1 MDINSIK
8 TKIKQHK
15 HITLKQKDNTSPI
28 ELYLCGNDGKV
39 MSSLSGQATV
49 TLLDTVD
56 KVVRATINANVT
68 GGNISFVVTQH
79 LKANPHNLEI
89 TIGGRKFPSDG
100 EFTIQVASTHDMA
113 ELNIIQQGTKEQV
126 ISQITSDVKS
136 YVTPIITNYMT
147 TNSTLFK
154 GEKGDAFKYSDF
166 TYAQLQALKGEKGD
180 TGAPGAKGEPFKY
193 SDFTVEQLNALKVK
207 GDTGATGLSA
217 YELWVSQPSNAGK
230 TLNDYFASLKGEKGD
245 GLQIDGIATSADQ
258 LPTGT
263 TKSTYLVG
271 TTLYFRQSGSSTWA
285 KGPDIKG
292 VDGKAGSVVTIG
304 SDGYWYIDGVKST
317 TKADLSTDVVRITQL
332 YNLLGNIGSFSK
344 DTDGNGV
351 ADGWTKNG
359 TGAGSGYSWSNGK
372 QSNNTTYNI
381 DANYLSHSE
390 LTLKSNSY
398 YIVLVD
404 YPTSPYNSDIR
415 SSEYFQVR
423 TGTPITYTSNYL
435 EYKNDVKVGFK
446 AFATSTN
453 DIAGKFVL
461 YKTYVGTVEY
471 DNVRIYEISKAE
483 YDAIATMT
491 PAQIVQKYPYTE
503 PLSINQLVD
512 VDTKFSSYALAGHNH
527 DLTYI
532 KKTDGQIYKT
542 FLDSGEALV
551 LNTVDFNAPE
561 TTLTNSGFYFC
572 SASTNQPSGA
582 NTLGFVNYY
591 KRNTQAFIE
600 YKPYLTNDL
609 YIKSKVNGTW
619 GAWTK
624 IATDD
629 SLFIKKVDGQN
640 YKLYAD
646 DGTVPIT
653 STVDLNNIDAK
664 ITKSGTY
671 YITTATNVPS
681 GAPTL
686 ALWLKYDVRQ
696 DKTYRKMTIMSYST
710 NEAWTRTMNNNVW
723 TAWTKVAMD
732 ESKFALSSHTH
743 AITDV
748 TGLQSA
754 LDGKL
759 TKATADT
766 LYAPIGSTGG
776 TGGTTVVDDK
786 NKVNVNTKFGFVGDG
801 VTDNYQAFKDMIAFN
816 KLNPEVKLEFDGQY
830 NGQRAKYRVDRYV
843 TIANIEGSYAS
854 GSPTHMVWEGR
865 MVHLITNGALFI
877 NMPMNGFTKTKA
889 FTSGGWHYA
898 KEEPITLFNFEKVQS
913 VIGDNLHI
921 DGENQKL
928 KFQSGF
934 TSKEGEN
941 AKWSA
946 DNLPL
951 AEGRGHGIILS
962 GSTNIAFKNIS
973 SINQVVDGIAM
984 GFYADYTK
992 MEVTQSSN
1000 VSITNVTTN
1009 GNGRLGISGLGACN
1023 GHITNFISEYN
1034 GMNKNADGMYISSSP
1049 AAGFDFEPHHSPIS
1063 TDNTTPPSY
1072 KVEDWNGNFV
1082 IENAR
1087 IRYNSGTQIACT
1099 STLLT
1104 RNVIIQ
1110 RATVRP
1116 PKGRTGDH
1124 LLIQASLQ
1132 NCKFIDCD
1140 IDGKLADGKLSRV
1153 VFYGAGYASESTGVI
1168 TGQPANVW
1176 SEVVGG
1182 RWANVE
1188 PWVNT
1193 DGNTTYNEI
1202 PTGQYGLHNIS
1213 FTGLVMDN
1221 VLFTLRTIRR
1231 FNFLNVVM
1239 NYPSDSIVNKLIIWN
1254 SNMKDVVMINRKS
1267 SNITLDLGS
1276 GDTQSNFENL
1286 RLTSN
1291 KFDFASGTKKYK
1303 TAVISNEAMDVYDYT
1318 RAMEYMLGNGTTPT
1332 PPADTTTPNPPTVN
1346 TVYTDSTT
1354 ITGTAE
1360 ANSTITVLFNGGN
1373 ATTTTTNGSGNWTV
1387 TKPGA
1392 VTLTAGMSINVT
1404 AKDAANNTSN
1414 ATTVTVQQA
1423 SSTQTATPTINTY
1436 KVGDTY
1442 LVGNAEANA
1451 TITATFNGGNT
1462 QTTTALSSGYWQINV
1477 TSLALTSGT
1486 TISVTAKVS
1495 TKTISSAAI
1504 STVQPGTQ
1512 TQTGNLWPTTT
1523 FDYTGKTIPQVGGSG
1538 SKLVVNPV
1546 FTVSNNE
1553 AQALDMSGS
1562 GDTITFTSKAGTSKY
1577 GFFTLQPN
1585 TQYTIRVKGSD
1596 TIANASDLVTMIST
1610 TDANYIWPNPRVVDI
1625 TFTTGSDGK
1634 FGYDFNG
1641 VTYGGATS
1649 SFVFHRA
1656 NGGKNSTT
1664 SYKIWL
1670 NPGATST
1677 ATWSS

>member
-8 TKIKQHK
+8 TKVKQHK

-217 YELWVSQPSNAGK
+217 YELWVSQPGNAGK
-230 TLNDYFASLKGEKGD
+230 TLNDYFISLKGEKGD

-271 TTLYFRQSGSSTWA
+271 TVLYFRDTTGKWTA
-285 KGPDIKG
+285 GPNIKG
-292 VDGKAGSVVTIG
+292 LDGSKVTIG
-304 SDGYWYIDGVKST
+304 SDGYWYIDGVKQATMAKPSQAELDNL
-317 TKADLSTDVVRITQL
+317 KL
-332 YNLLGNIGSFSK
+332 YIQSRGENLVTNGTGLLGDNTNFNAFTFKGDEVKVGGGSFYSNIKNSVYSDEFIPVDSSK
-344 DTDGNGV
+344 KYLYSVWGKSKNNASTHYVGTAYYDIDKNLIEPQQIFHDDKPVVTLTQPLKKGDTKVYVSDVSQWAETTGVWNQIGKTAQGV
-351 ADGWTKNG
+351 ALWGYKNNKGYLYPEKTYTRYSQINISSVDATNNVITLAIPWAIDYKETTDKIFPIGHPVTRARGGAFFNYTLINNQKLPTGWTKYSSVIGGGISITDNTMFRPG
-359 TGAGSGYSWSNGK
+359 TAFLKLVFLNNN
-372 QSNNTTYNI
+372 QSNDEVWYSGI
-381 DANYLSHSE
+381 DFREDVFDGQSFALS
-390 LTLKSNSY
+390 
-398 YIVLVD
+398 
-404 YPTSPYNSDIR
+404 
-415 SSEYFQVR
+415 
-423 TGTPITYTSNYL
+423 
-435 EYKNDVKVGFK
+435 
-446 AFATSTN
+446 
-453 DIAGKFVL
+453 
-461 YKTYVGTVEY
+461 
-471 DNVRIYEISKAE
+471 
-483 YDAIATMT
+483 
-491 PAQIVQKYPYTE
+491 
-503 PLSINQLVD
+503 
-512 VDTKFSSYALAGHNH
+512 GHNH
-527 DLTYI
+527 DLTYA
-532 KKTDGQIYKT
+532 K
-542 FLDSGEALV
+542 LS
-551 LNTVDFNAPE
+551 DFNTHTADNVKHITAAE
-561 TTLTNSGFYFC
+561 RATWNSK
-572 SASTNQPSGA
+572 A
-582 NTLGFVNYY
+582 N
-591 KRNTQAFIE
+591 
-600 YKPYLTNDL
+600 
-609 YIKSKVNGTW
+609 
-619 GAWTK
+619 
-624 IATDD
+624 AT
-629 SLFIKKVDGQN
+629 
-640 YKLYAD
+640 
-646 DGTVPIT
+646 
-653 STVDLNNIDAK
+653 
-664 ITKSGTY
+664 
-671 YITTATNVPS
+671 
-681 GAPTL
+681 
-686 ALWLKYDVRQ
+686 
-696 DKTYRKMTIMSYST
+696 
-710 NEAWTRTMNNNVW
+710 
-723 TAWTKVAMD
+723 
-732 ESKFALSSHTH
+732 HTH
-743 AITDV
+743 AINDV

-776 TGGTTVVDDK
+776 SGGTTVVDDK

-816 KLNPEVKLEFDGQY
+816 KTHPEVKLEFDGQY

-843 TIANIEGSYAS
+843 TIANIEGSYES

-921 DGENQKL
+921 DGENHKL

-973 SINQVVDGIAM
+973 AINQVVDGIAM

-992 MEVTQSSN
+992 MEVKQSSN
-1000 VSITNVTTN
+1000 ISITNVTTN

-1049 AAGFDFEPHHSPIS
+1049 AGGFDFEPHHSPIS
-1063 TDNTTPPSY
+1063 TDNNTPPSY
-1072 KVEDWNGNFV
+1072 TVEDWNGNFV

-1104 RNVIIQ
+1104 RTVVLQ

-1153 VFYGAGYASESTGVI
+1153 VFYGAGYVSESTGVI

-1239 NYPSDSIVNKLIIWN
+1239 NYPSDSVVNKLIIWN

-1291 KFDFASGTKKYK
+1291 KFDFATGTKKYK

-1332 PPADTTTPNPPTVN
+1332 PPADTTPPNAPTVN
-1346 TVYTDSTT
+1346 TVYTDATT

-1373 ATTTTTNGSGNWTV
+1373 ATTAITNGSGNWTI

-1414 ATTVTVQQA
+1414 ATTVTVQA
-1423 SSTQTATPTINTY
+1423 VQT
-1436 KVGDTY
+1436 
-1442 LVGNAEANA
+1442 
-1451 TITATFNGGNT
+1451 
-1462 QTTTALSSGYWQINV
+1462 
-1477 TSLALTSGT
+1477 GT
-1486 TISVTAKVS
+1486 
-1495 TKTISSAAI
+1495 
-1504 STVQPGTQ
+1504 G
-1512 TQTGNLWPTTT
+1512 GNLWPTTS
-1523 FDYTGKTIPQVGGSG
+1523 FDFTGKTIPQAGGSG
-1538 SKLVVNPV
+1538 SKLVVNSV

-1553 AQALDMSGS
+1553 AQALEMSGS
-1562 GDTITFTSKAGTSKY
+1562 GDTITFAAKAGTSKY
-1577 GFFTLQPN
+1577 GMFTLEPN

-1610 TDANYIWPNPRVVDI
+1610 TDANYIWPNPKVVDI

-1664 SYKIWL
+1664 TYKIWL

>member
-28 ELYLCGNDGKV
+28 ELFLCGNDGKV
-39 MSSLSGQATV
+39 MSTLSGQATV

-56 KVVRATINANVT
+56 KVVRATINANVS
-68 GGNISFVVTQH
+68 GGSISFVVTQH

-136 YVTPIITNYMT
+136 YVTPIITNYMS

-217 YELWVSQPSNAGK
+217 YEVWLQQSGNAGK

-245 GLQIDGIATSADQ
+245 GLQIDGVVATVGE

-263 TKSTYLVG
+263 TKATYLVG
-271 TTLYFRQSGSSTWA
+271 TTLYFRQAGNTSWIKGS
-285 KGPDIKG
+285 DIKG
-292 VDGKAGSVVTIG
+292 VDGKAGSVVTIT
-304 SDGYWYIDGVKST
+304 SDGYWAIDGVKT
-317 TKADLSTDVVRITQL
+317 GTMAKPLLDNILLGGR
-332 YNLLGNIGSFSK
+332 NLLLNSNFWTHSGLVDDRKVVENIPFRK
-344 DTDGNGV
+344 MD
-351 ADGWTKNG
+351 
-359 TGAGSGYSWSNGK
+359 YSWSFNFTNLNLIKGE
-372 QSNNTTYNI
+372 TYTVSVYVYNDLDI
-381 DANYLSHSE
+381 PQTSR
-390 LTLKSNSY
+390 
-398 YIVLVD
+398 IVLDKRETGKSPEQKNNFRDIQPKTIYKHSFTFVND
-404 YPTSPYNSDIR
+404 FTNTGQLILYFLSNTSGQTIWFSYPK
-415 SSEYFQVR
+415 
-423 TGTPITYTSNYL
+423 L
-435 EYKNDVKVGFK
+435 ERGN
-446 AFATSTN
+446 
-453 DIAGKFVL
+453 
-461 YKTYVGTVEY
+461 
-471 DNVRIYEISKAE
+471 
-483 YDAIATMT
+483 IATDWT
-491 PAQIVQKYPYTE
+491 PALEDI
-503 PLSINQLVD
+503 
-512 VDTKFSSYALAGHNH
+512 DTKYALTGHNH

-532 KKTDGQIYKT
+532 KKTDGQTYKL
-542 FLDSGEALV
+542 FEENGNAIPISS
-551 LNTVDFNAPE
+551 VDFNNPHL
-561 TTLTNSGFYFC
+561 TLNKSGNYYINS
-572 SASTNQPSGA
+572 STNFPTGTNQYGFADYIS
-582 NTLGFVNYY
+582 LGSTHSKLYY
-591 KRNTQAFIE
+591 S
-600 YKPYLTNDL
+600 PYNSDGVYLKTRT
-609 YIKSKVNGTW
+609 SGTW
-619 GAWTK
+619 GTWQKLNVDAYTK
-624 IATDD
+624 TESDGKY
-629 SLFIKKVDGQN
+629 SLTN
-640 YKLYAD
+640 HTHTEYA
-646 DGTVPIT
+646 P
-653 STVDLNNIDAK
+653 
-664 ITKSGTY
+664 
-671 YITTATNVPS
+671 
-681 GAPTL
+681 
-686 ALWLKYDVRQ
+686 
-696 DKTYRKMTIMSYST
+696 KT
-710 NEAWTRTMNNNVW
+710 
-723 TAWTKVAMD
+723 
-732 ESKFALSSHTH
+732 HTH

-748 TGLQSA
+748 TDLKST

-759 TKATADT
+759 TKAQADT
-766 LYAPIGSTGG
+766 YYAPIGSAGS
-776 TGGTTVVDDK
+776 GGTTVVDDK

-843 TIANIEGSYAS
+843 TIANIDGTYAS

-913 VIGDNLHI
+913 VLGDNLYI
-921 DGENQKL
+921 DGENYKL
-928 KFQSGF
+928 KFQTGF

-951 AEGRGHGIILS
+951 AEGRGHGIVL
-962 GSTNIAFKNIS
+962 GGATNIAFRNVS
-973 SINQVVDGIAM
+973 SINQVVDGIAVA
-984 GFYADYTK
+984 FYADYAK
-992 MEVTQSSN
+992 MEATQSSN

-1063 TDNTTPPSY
+1063 TDNNTPPTY

-1153 VFYGAGYASESTGVI
+1153 VFYGAGYVSESTGVI

-1239 NYPSDSIVNKLIIWN
+1239 NYPSDSIINKLIIWN
-1254 SNMKDVVMINRKS
+1254 ANMKDVVMINRKS

-1291 KFDFASGTKKYK
+1291 KFDFVSGTKKYK

-1318 RAMEYMLGNGTTPT
+1318 RAMEYMLGSGTTPT
-1332 PPADTTTPNPPTVN
+1332 PPADTTAPNPPTVN
-1346 TVYTDSTT
+1346 TVYTNSTT

-1360 ANSTITVLFNGGN
+1360 ANSTVTVLFNGGN
-1373 ATTTTTNGSGNWTV
+1373 AITVMTNSSGSWTI
-1387 TKPGA
+1387 TKPSA

-1404 AKDAANNTSN
+1404 AKDASNNTSN
-1414 ATTVTVQQA
+1414 ATTVTVQA
-1423 SSTQTATPTINTY
+1423 VQT
-1436 KVGDTY
+1436 
-1442 LVGNAEANA
+1442 
-1451 TITATFNGGNT
+1451 
-1462 QTTTALSSGYWQINV
+1462 
-1477 TSLALTSGT
+1477 GT
-1486 TISVTAKVS
+1486 
-1495 TKTISSAAI
+1495 
-1504 STVQPGTQ
+1504 G
-1512 TQTGNLWPTTT
+1512 GNLWPTTS
-1523 FDYTGKTIPQVGGSG
+1523 FDFTGKTIPQAGGSG
-1538 SKLVVNPV
+1538 SKLVVNSV

-1562 GDTITFTSKAGTSKY
+1562 GDMITFASKAGTSKY

-1664 SYKIWL
+1664 TYKVWL

>member
-39 MSSLSGQATV
+39 MSSLTGQATV

-56 KVVRATINANVT
+56 KVVRATINANVS
-68 GGNISFVVTQH
+68 GGSISFVVTQH

-113 ELNIIQQGTKEQV
+113 ELNIISGITKEQ
-126 ISQITSDVKS
+126 IINNLTSDVKVYLSPIVTS
-136 YVTPIITNYMT
+136 YMSENA
-147 TNSTLFK
+147 SLFK
-154 GEKGDAFKYSDF
+154 GEPFRYSDF
-166 TYAQLQALKGEKGD
+166 TSTQLAALKGPKGD
-180 TGAPGAKGEPFKY
+180 PGVQGAPGKAFTY
-193 SDFTVEQLNALKVK
+193 QDFTVEQLNNLKGDK
-207 GDTGATGLSA
+207 GDTGIQG
-217 YELWVSQPSNAGK
+217 PP
-230 TLNDYFASLKGEKGD
+230 GEKGD
-245 GLQIDGIATSADQ
+245 GLQIDGVVATVGE

-271 TTLYFRQSGSSTWA
+271 TTLYFRNSGSSTWV

-292 VDGKAGSVVTIG
+292 VDGKAGTVVTVAN
-304 SDGYWYIDGVKST
+304 GYLVLDGVQTNTKLDYNPDFT
-317 TKADLSTDVVRITQL
+317 T
-332 YNLLGNIGSFSK
+332 F
-344 DTDGNGV
+344 
-351 ADGWTKNG
+351 
-359 TGAGSGYSWSNGK
+359 
-372 QSNNTTYNI
+372 NNHIN
-381 DANYLSHSE
+381 
-390 LTLKSNSY
+390 
-398 YIVLVD
+398 
-404 YPTSPYNSDIR
+404 
-415 SSEYFQVR
+415 
-423 TGTPITYTSNYL
+423 
-435 EYKNDVKVGFK
+435 
-446 AFATSTN
+446 
-453 DIAGKFVL
+453 
-461 YKTYVGTVEY
+461 
-471 DNVRIYEISKAE
+471 DNVKHITAAERAAWNSKA
-483 YDAIATMT
+483 
-491 PAQIVQKYPYTE
+491 
-503 PLSINQLVD
+503 
-512 VDTKFSSYALAGHNH
+512 
-527 DLTYI
+527 
-532 KKTDGQIYKT
+532 
-542 FLDSGEALV
+542 
-551 LNTVDFNAPE
+551 NA
-561 TTLTNSGFYFC
+561 
-572 SASTNQPSGA
+572 
-582 NTLGFVNYY
+582 
-591 KRNTQAFIE
+591 
-600 YKPYLTNDL
+600 
-609 YIKSKVNGTW
+609 
-619 GAWTK
+619 
-624 IATDD
+624 
-629 SLFIKKVDGQN
+629 
-640 YKLYAD
+640 
-646 DGTVPIT
+646 
-653 STVDLNNIDAK
+653 
-664 ITKSGTY
+664 
-671 YITTATNVPS
+671 
-681 GAPTL
+681 
-686 ALWLKYDVRQ
+686 
-696 DKTYRKMTIMSYST
+696 
-710 NEAWTRTMNNNVW
+710 
-723 TAWTKVAMD
+723 
-732 ESKFALSSHTH
+732 SHTH
-743 AITDV
+743 AISDV
-748 TGLQSA
+748 TNLQSALDSKASDGHSHDKTYSKLGHTHTINDVTDLQSA

-759 TKATADT
+759 TKSTADS

-816 KLNPEVKLEFDGQY
+816 KTNPEVKLEFDGQY

-921 DGENQKL
+921 DGENHKL

-973 SINQVVDGIAM
+973 AINQVVDGIAM

-1049 AAGFDFEPHHSPIS
+1049 AGGFDFEPHHSPIS
-1063 TDNTTPPSY
+1063 TDNNTPPSY
-1072 KVEDWNGNFV
+1072 TVEDWNGNFV

-1104 RNVIIQ
+1104 RTVVLQ
-1110 RATVRP
+1110 RVTVRP

-1153 VFYGAGYASESTGVI
+1153 VFYGAGYVSESTGVI

-1182 RWANVE
+1182 RWANIE

-1239 NYPSDSIVNKLIIWN
+1239 NYPSDSVVNKLIIWN

-1318 RAMEYMLGNGTTPT
+1318 RAMEYILGNGTTPT
-1332 PPADTTTPNPPTVN
+1332 PPADTTAPNPPTVN
-1346 TVYTDSTT
+1346 TVYTNSTT

-1373 ATTTTTNGSGNWTV
+1373 ATTATTNSSGSWTI
-1387 TKPGA
+1387 TKPSA
-1392 VTLTAGMSINVT
+1392 LTLTAGMSINVT
-1404 AKDAANNTSN
+1404 AKDASNNTSN
-1414 ATTVTVQQA
+1414 ATTVTVQA
-1423 SSTQTATPTINTY
+1423 APSSDTTPTNIINIGYGATGTVVVTANDKGTLIATLPNGTTMTNELISDNIGYIVLPKTSTKGTY
-1436 KVGDTY
+1436 KFQIRDDA
-1442 LVGNAEANA
+1442 GNLGNIVTFTNFAPGTSTTKVNE
-1451 TITATFNGGNT
+1451 TIYVSGN
-1462 QTTTALSSGYWQINV
+1462 QTIDLDSG
-1477 TSLALTSGT
+1477 GT
-1486 TISVTAKVS
+1486 TPTP
-1495 TKTISSAAI
+1495 T
-1504 STVQPGTQ
+1504 
-1512 TQTGNLWPTTT
+1512 TGNLWPTTS
-1523 FDYTGKTIPQVGGSG
+1523 FNFTGKTIPQAGGSA
-1538 SKLVVNPV
+1538 SKLAVNSA

-1553 AQALDMSGS
+1553 AHTLDMTGS
-1562 GDTITFTSKAGTSKY
+1562 GDTITFNTVADRTKW
-1577 GFFTLQPN
+1577 GFFTLEPN
-1585 TQYTIRVKGSD
+1585 TQYTIRVKASD
-1596 TIANASDLVTMIST
+1596 TIANASDLVTMIGVG
-1610 TDANYIWPNPRVVDI
+1610 NYIWPNPRVLDI
-1625 TFTTGSDGK
+1625 TFTTDSAGK
-1634 FGYDFNG
+1634 WGYDFNG
-1641 VTYGGATS
+1641 AIYGNATS
-1649 SFVFHRA
+1649 SFVFHRS
-1656 NGGKNSTT
+1656 NGGKASVTT
-1664 SYKIWL
+1664 YKLWL
-1670 NPGATST
+1670 NKGATST

>member
-56 KVVRATINANVT
+56 KVVRATINANVS
-68 GGNISFVVTQH
+68 GGSISFVVTQH

-100 EFTIQVASTHDMA
+100 EFTIQVTSTHDMA
-113 ELNIIQQGTKEQV
+113 ELNIINSVSKEQI
-126 ISQITSDVKS
+126 ISNITSDVKS
-136 YVTPIITNYMT
+136 YVSPIITNYMS
-147 TNSTLFK
+147 TNASLFK
-154 GEKGDAFKYSDF
+154 GEPFRYSDF
-166 TYAQLQALKGEKGD
+166 TSTQLAALKGPKGDTGATGAQGPIGATGLQGPQGLKGDKGDKGDTGAQGPIGLTGATGAKGDTGPQGPQGIKGDTGTGLKIIDTFTQASQLPSTGTSGDAYFVGTDLYVWSPSTNQFVNKGAMKGAQGEQGIQGPIGPQGPKGDTGETGPQGLQGIQGVAGPKGDTGATGQTGAKGDSVVAFQYTGAVTLTTSNLATYATGASSWAPGTIAINTASTGVAANLGSVWLKNTDGTYSSVGNIRGPQGSQGTQGSQGWSIYTTTVTTALTDTNGGSASYRVNDLVINGNGDLYKKTATNTYVKQFSIKGAKGD
-180 TGAPGAKGEPFKY
+180 TGAPGA
-193 SDFTVEQLNALKVK
+193 N
-207 GDTGATGLSA
+207 GADGKSA
-217 YELWVSQPSNAGK
+217 YQIWLDNGNSGSEQDFLNS
-230 TLNDYFASLKGEKGD
+230 LND
-245 GLQIDGIATSADQ
+245 
-258 LPTGT
+258 TGT
-263 TKSTYLVG
+263 TT
-271 TTLYFRQSGSSTWA
+271 
-285 KGPDIKG
+285 
-292 VDGKAGSVVTIG
+292 
-304 SDGYWYIDGVKST
+304 
-317 TKADLSTDVVRITQL
+317 
-332 YNLLGNIGSFSK
+332 
-344 DTDGNGV
+344 
-351 ADGWTKNG
+351 
-359 TGAGSGYSWSNGK
+359 
-372 QSNNTTYNI
+372 
-381 DANYLSHSE
+381 
-390 LTLKSNSY
+390 
-398 YIVLVD
+398 
-404 YPTSPYNSDIR
+404 
-415 SSEYFQVR
+415 
-423 TGTPITYTSNYL
+423 
-435 EYKNDVKVGFK
+435 
-446 AFATSTN
+446 
-453 DIAGKFVL
+453 
-461 YKTYVGTVEY
+461 
-471 DNVRIYEISKAE
+471 
-483 YDAIATMT
+483 
-491 PAQIVQKYPYTE
+491 
-503 PLSINQLVD
+503 
-512 VDTKFSSYALAGHNH
+512 
-527 DLTYI
+527 
-532 KKTDGQIYKT
+532 
-542 FLDSGEALV
+542 
-551 LNTVDFNAPE
+551 
-561 TTLTNSGFYFC
+561 
-572 SASTNQPSGA
+572 
-582 NTLGFVNYY
+582 
-591 KRNTQAFIE
+591 
-600 YKPYLTNDL
+600 
-609 YIKSKVNGTW
+609 
-619 GAWTK
+619 
-624 IATDD
+624 
-629 SLFIKKVDGQN
+629 
-640 YKLYAD
+640 
-646 DGTVPIT
+646 
-653 STVDLNNIDAK
+653 
-664 ITKSGTY
+664 
-671 YITTATNVPS
+671 
-681 GAPTL
+681 
-686 ALWLKYDVRQ
+686 
-696 DKTYRKMTIMSYST
+696 
-710 NEAWTRTMNNNVW
+710 
-723 TAWTKVAMD
+723 
-732 ESKFALSSHTH
+732 
-743 AITDV
+743 
-748 TGLQSA
+748 
-754 LDGKL
+754 
-759 TKATADT
+759 
-766 LYAPIGSTGG
+766 
-776 TGGTTVVDDK
+776 VDDK
-786 NKVNVNTKFGFVGDG
+786 NKVNANTKFGFVGDG
-801 VTDNYQAFKDMIAFN
+801 ITDNYQAFKDMIAFN
-816 KLNPEVKLEFDGQY
+816 KLNPEVKLEFDGQF

-913 VIGDNLHI
+913 VLGDNLYI
-921 DGENQKL
+921 DGENHKL

-973 SINQVVDGIAM
+973 SINQVVDGIAL
-984 GFYADYTK
+984 GFYPDYTK

-1063 TDNTTPPSY
+1063 TDNNTPPSY

-1104 RNVIIQ
+1104 RTVVLQ
-1110 RATVRP
+1110 RVTVRP

-1153 VFYGAGYASESTGVI
+1153 VFYGAGYVSESTGVI

-1239 NYPSDSIVNKLIIWN
+1239 NYPSDSVVNKLIIWN
-1254 SNMKDVVMINRKS
+1254 ANMKDVVMINRKT

-1291 KFDFASGTKKYK
+1291 KFDFATGTKKYK

-1318 RAMEYMLGNGTTPT
+1318 RAMEYMLGSGTTPT
-1332 PPADTTTPNPPTVN
+1332 PPADTTAPNPPTVN
-1346 TVYTDSTT
+1346 TVYTNSTT

-1360 ANSTITVLFNGGN
+1360 ANSTVTVLFNGGN
-1373 ATTTTTNGSGNWTV
+1373 ATTATTNGSGSWTI
-1387 TKPGA
+1387 TKPSA

-1414 ATTVTVQQA
+1414 ATTVTVQTAPSSDTVAPKITAAAPQGTYMYVWADEAGSVIMTYPDSTKTQVATTYNGTDHVA
-1423 SSTQTATPTINTY
+1423 SITYKSGATSGTY
-1436 KVGDTY
+1436 KVQVRDAT
-1442 LVGNAEANA
+1442 GNLSN
-1451 TITATFNGGNT
+1451 IVTFT
-1462 QTTTALSSGYWQINV
+1462 NV
-1477 TSLALTSGT
+1477 VPN
-1486 TISVTAKVS
+1486 VTAKNGYTITGNMTIDVS
-1495 TKTISSAAI
+1495 DG
-1504 STVQPGTQ
+1504 GT
-1512 TQTGNLWPTTT
+1512 TAPTSGNLWPTTS
-1523 FDYTGKTIPQVGGSG
+1523 FNFTGKTIPQAGGSA
-1538 SKLVVNPV
+1538 SKLAINSA

-1553 AQALDMSGS
+1553 AHTLDMTGS
-1562 GDTITFTSKAGTSKY
+1562 GDTITFNTVADRTKW
-1577 GFFTLQPN
+1577 GFFTLEPN
-1585 TQYTIRVKGSD
+1585 TQYTIRVKASD
-1596 TIANASDLVTMIST
+1596 TIANASDLVTMIGVN
-1610 TDANYIWPNPRVVDI
+1610 NYIWPNPRVVDI
-1625 TFTTGSDGK
+1625 TFTTDSTGK
-1634 FGYDFNG
+1634 WGYDFNG
-1641 VTYGGATS
+1641 VTYGNATS
-1649 SFVFHRA
+1649 SFVFHRS
-1656 NGGKNSTT
+1656 NGGKSSVTT
-1664 SYKIWL
+1664 YKIWL
-1670 NPGATST
+1670 NKGASST

>member
-1 MDINSIK
+1 MSIDKIQDLTVDII
-8 TKIKQHK
+8 
-15 HITLKQKDNTSPI
+15 KDNNIVDTATKRTFYSQDKETAIIRFQVRENGEEFDFSAIQGISTTVAIRTADRSLFTLSSNIVDPAKGI
-28 ELYLCGNDGKV
+28 VEVVIPQDVLLHAGQAEGELYID
-39 MSSLSGQATV
+39 SGTKRNATV
-49 TLLDTVD
+49 QFSFRIKLSLIDKEVLTTPQEIASIENIARAVIEDIQVNGVDLSNYYTKSEADAKYALKSETSTGSVDMTGYDKTTVLDTKYAPITHTHTATDVGTYTKSEIDD
-56 KVVRATINANVT
+56 KIATAQS
-68 GGNISFVVTQH
+68 GGTIDLSSY
-79 LKANPHNLEI
+79 LKSSDASTTYASKVHTH
-89 TIGGRKFPSDG
+89 TIGDISNL
-100 EFTIQVASTHDMA
+100 QV
-113 ELNIIQQGTKEQV
+113 
-126 ISQITSDVKS
+126 
-136 YVTPIITNYMT
+136 
-147 TNSTLFK
+147 TL
-154 GEKGDAFKYSDF
+154 
-166 TYAQLQALKGEKGD
+166 
-180 TGAPGAKGEPFKY
+180 
-193 SDFTVEQLNALKVK
+193 
-207 GDTGATGLSA
+207 
-217 YELWVSQPSNAGK
+217 
-230 TLNDYFASLKGEKGD
+230 
-245 GLQIDGIATSADQ
+245 
-258 LPTGT
+258 
-263 TKSTYLVG
+263 
-271 TTLYFRQSGSSTWA
+271 
-285 KGPDIKG
+285 
-292 VDGKAGSVVTIG
+292 DGKA
-304 SDGYWYIDGVKST
+304 
-317 TKADLSTDVVRITQL
+317 LST
-332 YNLLGNIGSFSK
+332 
-344 DTDGNGV
+344 
-351 ADGWTKNG
+351 
-359 TGAGSGYSWSNGK
+359 
-372 QSNNTTYNI
+372 
-381 DANYLSHSE
+381 
-390 LTLKSNSY
+390 
-398 YIVLVD
+398 
-404 YPTSPYNSDIR
+404 
-415 SSEYFQVR
+415 
-423 TGTPITYTSNYL
+423 
-435 EYKNDVKVGFK
+435 
-446 AFATSTN
+446 
-453 DIAGKFVL
+453 
-461 YKTYVGTVEY
+461 
-471 DNVRIYEISKAE
+471 
-483 YDAIATMT
+483 
-491 PAQIVQKYPYTE
+491 
-503 PLSINQLVD
+503 
-512 VDTKFSSYALAGHNH
+512 HNH
-527 DLTYI
+527 DSTYI
-532 KKTDGQIYKT
+532 K
-542 FLDSGEALV
+542 
-551 LNTVDFNAPE
+551 
-561 TTLTNSGFYFC
+561 
-572 SASTNQPSGA
+572 
-582 NTLGFVNYY
+582 
-591 KRNTQAFIE
+591 
-600 YKPYLTNDL
+600 
-609 YIKSKVNGTW
+609 
-619 GAWTK
+619 
-624 IATDD
+624 IAT
-629 SLFIKKVDGQN
+629 GQN

-664 ITKSGTY
+664 ITKSGMY
-671 YITTATNVPS
+671 YITTASNVPS
-681 GAPTL
+681 GAPTV
-686 ALWLKYDVRQ
+686 AIWLDYEVRQ

-723 TAWTKVAMD
+723 TAWTKIAMD
-732 ESKFALSSHTH
+732 ESKFALATHTH
-743 AITDV
+743 AISDIAN
-748 TGLQSA
+748 LQNT
-754 LDGKL
+754 LDSKL
-759 TKATADT
+759 TKTMADT

-776 TGGTTVVDDK
+776 SGGTTVVDDK

-801 VTDNYQAFKDMIAFN
+801 ITDNYQAFKDMIAFN

-843 TIANIEGSYAS
+843 TIASIEGSYAS

-889 FTSGGWHYA
+889 FTRGGWHYA

-913 VIGDNLHI
+913 VLGDNLYI
-921 DGENQKL
+921 DGENYKL
-928 KFQSGF
+928 KFEDGF

-973 SINQVVDGIAM
+973 AINQVVDGIAM

-1049 AAGFDFEPHHSPIS
+1049 AGGFDFEPHHSPIS
-1063 TDNTTPPSY
+1063 TDNNTPPSY
-1072 KVEDWNGNFV
+1072 TVEDWNGNFV

-1104 RNVIIQ
+1104 RTVVLQ

-1153 VFYGAGYASESTGVI
+1153 VFYGAGYVSESTGVI

-1176 SEVVGG
+1176 SEVIGG
-1182 RWANVE
+1182 RWANIE

-1239 NYPSDSIVNKLIIWN
+1239 NYPSDSVVNKLIIWN
-1254 SNMKDVVMINRKS
+1254 ANMKDVVMINRKS

-1291 KFDFASGTKKYK
+1291 KFDFSSGTKKYK

-1318 RAMEYMLGNGTTPT
+1318 RAMEYILGNGTTPT
-1332 PPADTTTPNPPTVN
+1332 PPADTTPPNAPTVN

-1360 ANSTITVLFNGGN
+1360 ANSTITVLFNGGY
-1373 ATTTTTNGSGNWTV
+1373 ATTATTNGSGNWTV

-1392 VTLTAGMSINVT
+1392 VTLTVGMSINVT
-1404 AKDAANNTSN
+1404 AKDASNNVSS
-1414 ATTVTVQQA
+1414 ATTVTVQA
-1423 SSTQTATPTINTY
+1423 VQT
-1436 KVGDTY
+1436 
-1442 LVGNAEANA
+1442 
-1451 TITATFNGGNT
+1451 
-1462 QTTTALSSGYWQINV
+1462 
-1477 TSLALTSGT
+1477 GT
-1486 TISVTAKVS
+1486 
-1495 TKTISSAAI
+1495 
-1504 STVQPGTQ
+1504 G
-1512 TQTGNLWPTTT
+1512 GNLWPTTS
-1523 FDYTGKTIPQVGGSG
+1523 FDFTGKTIPQAGGSG

-1562 GDTITFTSKAGTSKY
+1562 GDTITFASKAGTSKY
-1577 GFFTLQPN
+1577 GIFTLEPN
-1585 TQYTIRVKGSD
+1585 KQYTIRVKATD
-1596 TIANASDLVTMIST
+1596 TIANASDLVTMISK
-1610 TDANYIWPNPRVVDI
+1610 TDTNYIWPNPRVVDL

-1656 NGGKNSTT
+1656 NGVKDSTT
-1664 SYKIWL
+1664 TYKIWL

>member
-56 KVVRATINANVT
+56 KVVRATINTNVA
-68 GGNISFVVTQH
+68 GGSISFVVTQH

-147 TNSTLFK
+147 TNSSLFK

-217 YELWVSQPSNAGK
+217 FQVWQQQPGNSTK
-230 TLNDYFASLKGEKGD
+230 TVVDFLASLKGDKGD
-245 GLQIDGIATSADQ
+245 GLQIDGIVATAGE
-258 LPTGT
+258 LPAGT

-292 VDGKAGSVVTIG
+292 VDGKPGSVVTIG

-317 TKADLSTDVVRITQL
+317 TMAKPSQAELDNLKL
-332 YNLLGNIGSFSK
+332 YVQSRGENLV
-344 DTDGNGV
+344 T
-351 ADGWTKNG
+351 NG
-359 TGAGSGYSWSNGK
+359 TGLMGD
-372 QSNNTTYNI
+372 NTNFPTMVY
-381 DANYLSHSE
+381 
-390 LTLKSNSY
+390 KS
-398 YIVLVD
+398 D
-404 YPTSPYNSDIR
+404 
-415 SSEYFQVR
+415 E
-423 TGTPITYTSNYL
+423 
-435 EYKNDVKVGFK
+435 VKVGKGSFYSNVSSGAPQSSELIPVDTSK
-446 AFATSTN
+446 TYSFSHWSKSKAGVGRQYSGIVCFDVDGQMINVHNGLMDNQTIVTLTQPLKKGDTKVYVSDVTPWLDTTTPWSSTANSYRGFALWGYKSDTGTLYSDGEYTRYTQNNIISVNETEKSLTLGTAFAITNKSTQ
-453 DIAGKFVL
+453 DGVFPTGHKISRARVSIAYNYIGLTNSIVPTTWTKYTFTVSGEDWLDGYKKF
-461 YKTYVGTVEY
+461 K
-471 DNVRIYEISKAE
+471 
-483 YDAIATMT
+483 
-491 PAQIVQKYPYTE
+491 PF
-503 PLSINQLVD
+503 
-512 VDTKFSSYALAGHNH
+512 TKFIKILFLTNYGNADEVWHSGIDFREDISSQVTGFALSGHNH
-527 DLTYI
+527 DLTYA
-532 KKTDGQIYKT
+532 K
-542 FLDSGEALV
+542 LS
-551 LNTVDFNAPE
+551 DFN
-561 TTLTNSGFYFC
+561 THT
-572 SASTNQPSGA
+572 
-582 NTLGFVNYY
+582 
-591 KRNTQAFIE
+591 
-600 YKPYLTNDL
+600 
-609 YIKSKVNGTW
+609 
-619 GAWTK
+619 
-624 IATDD
+624 
-629 SLFIKKVDGQN
+629 
-640 YKLYAD
+640 AD
-646 DGTVPIT
+646 TVKHI
-653 STVDLNNIDAK
+653 
-664 ITKSGTY
+664 
-671 YITTATNVPS
+671 TATE
-681 GAPTL
+681 
-686 ALWLKYDVRQ
+686 R
-696 DKTYRKMTIMSYST
+696 
-710 NEAWTRTMNNNVW
+710 
-723 TAWTKVAMD
+723 TAWN
-732 ESKFALSSHTH
+732 SKANATHTH
-743 AITDV
+743 AISDV
-748 TGLQSA
+748 TNLQTTLNGKASTTHTHAISDVTNLQSTLDGKA
-754 LDGKL
+754 SKTHTHAISDVTDLQSTLDGKL
-759 TKATADT
+759 TKAQADT
-766 LYAPIGSTGG
+766 YYAPIGSTGG
-776 TGGTTVVDDK
+776 SGGTTVADDK

-843 TIANIEGSYAS
+843 TIASIEGNYAS

-877 NMPMNGFTKTKA
+877 NMPNSGFTKTKA

-913 VIGDNLHI
+913 VIADNICI
-921 DGENQKL
+921 DGENTKV
-928 KFQSGF
+928 KFQTGF

-941 AKWSA
+941 VKWSS

-951 AEGRGHGIILS
+951 AEGRGHGIIF
-962 GSTNIAFKNIS
+962 GGATNVSIRNVV
-973 SINQVVDGIAM
+973 SINQLVDGIAM
-984 GFYADYTK
+984 GFYADYSK
-992 MEVTQSSN
+992 MEVTQTSN
-1000 VSITNVTTN
+1000 INIVNVTTN
-1009 GNGRLGISGLGACN
+1009 GNGRLGISGLGACCGN
-1023 GHITNFISEYN
+1023 ITNFISEYN

-1049 AAGFDFEPHHSPIS
+1049 AAAFDFEPHHSPIS
-1063 TDNTTPPSY
+1063 TDNNTPPSY

-1082 IENAR
+1082 VENAR
-1087 IRYNSGTQIACT
+1087 LRYNSGTQVACT

-1104 RNVIIQ
+1104 RNVVIQ
-1110 RATVRP
+1110 RATIRP

-1153 VFYGAGYASESTGVI
+1153 VFYGAGYVSESTGVI

-1254 SNMKDVVMINRKS
+1254 ANMKDVVMINRKS

-1291 KFDFASGTKKYK
+1291 KFDFATGTKKYK

-1332 PPADTTTPNPPTVN
+1332 PPADTTAPNPPTVN
-1346 TVYTDSTT
+1346 TVYTNSTT

-1360 ANSTITVLFNGGN
+1360 ANSMVTVLFNGGN
-1373 ATTTTTNGSGNWTV
+1373 ATTATTNSSGNWTV

-1451 TITATFNGGNT
+1451 TITATFNGGDA

-1477 TSLALTSGT
+1477 STMLLPSGT
-1486 TISVTAKVS
+1486 TISVTAKAS
-1495 TKTISSAAI
+1495 TKTVSSAAT

-1512 TQTGNLWPTTT
+1512 TQTGNLWPTTA
-1523 FDYTGKTIPQVGGSG
+1523 FDFTGKTIPQAGGSA
-1538 SKLVVNPV
+1538 SKLAINSA

-1553 AQALDMSGS
+1553 AHTLDMTGS
-1562 GDTITFTSKAGTSKY
+1562 GDTITFNTLADRTKW
-1577 GFFTLQPN
+1577 GFFTLEPN
-1585 TQYTIRVKGSD
+1585 TQYTIRVKASD
-1596 TIANASDLVTMIST
+1596 TIANASDLVTMIGVN
-1610 TDANYIWPNPRVVDI
+1610 NYIWPNPRVVDI
-1625 TFTTGSDGK
+1625 TFTTDSTGK
-1634 FGYDFNG
+1634 WGYDFNG
-1641 VTYGGATS
+1641 VTYGNATS
-1649 SFVFHRA
+1649 SFVFHRS
-1656 NGGKNSTT
+1656 NGGKASVTT
-1664 SYKIWL
+1664 YKIWL
-1670 NPGATST
+1670 NKGATST

>member
-113 ELNIIQQGTKEQV
+113 ELNVINSVSKEQI
-126 ISQITSDVKS
+126 ISNITSDVKS
-136 YVTPIITNYMT
+136 YVSPIITNYIT
-147 TNSTLFK
+147 TNASLF
-154 GEKGDAFKYSDF
+154 
-166 TYAQLQALKGEKGD
+166 
-180 TGAPGAKGEPFKY
+180 KGEPFKY
-193 SDFTVEQLNALKVK
+193 SDFTSTQLAALKGPK
-207 GDTGATGLSA
+207 GDTGATGAQGPIGATGLQGPQGLKGDKGDKGDTGAQGPIGLTGATGAKGDTGPQGPQGIKGDTGTGLKIIDTFTQASQLPSIGTSGDA
-217 YELWVSQPSNAGK
+217 YFVGTDLYVWSPSTNQFVNKGAMKGAQGEQGIQGPIGPQGPKGDTGLTGPQGQQGIQGAAGPKGDTGATGQTGPKGDSVVAFQYTGATTLSNANFASTITNSSSWAPGTIAINTASTGVAANLGSVWLKNTDGTYSSVGNIRGPQGSQGTQGIQGWSIYNTTVTTALTDTNGGSALYRVGDFVIDGNGDLYKK
-230 TLNDYFASLKGEKGD
+230 TNTNVYTKQISLKGAKGD
-245 GLQIDGIATSADQ
+245 IG
-258 LPTGT
+258 PTG
-263 TKSTYLVG
+263 
-271 TTLYFRQSGSSTWA
+271 A
-285 KGPDIKG
+285 
-292 VDGKAGSVVTIG
+292 
-304 SDGYWYIDGVKST
+304 
-317 TKADLSTDVVRITQL
+317 
-332 YNLLGNIGSFSK
+332 
-344 DTDGNGV
+344 
-351 ADGWTKNG
+351 NG
-359 TGAGSGYSWSNGK
+359 TNGKSAYQIWLDKGNTGTEQDFLNSLKGAG
-372 QSNNTTYNI
+372 NTT
-381 DANYLSHSE
+381 
-390 LTLKSNSY
+390 T
-398 YIVLVD
+398 
-404 YPTSPYNSDIR
+404 
-415 SSEYFQVR
+415 
-423 TGTPITYTSNYL
+423 
-435 EYKNDVKVGFK
+435 
-446 AFATSTN
+446 
-453 DIAGKFVL
+453 
-461 YKTYVGTVEY
+461 
-471 DNVRIYEISKAE
+471 
-483 YDAIATMT
+483 
-491 PAQIVQKYPYTE
+491 
-503 PLSINQLVD
+503 
-512 VDTKFSSYALAGHNH
+512 
-527 DLTYI
+527 
-532 KKTDGQIYKT
+532 
-542 FLDSGEALV
+542 
-551 LNTVDFNAPE
+551 
-561 TTLTNSGFYFC
+561 
-572 SASTNQPSGA
+572 
-582 NTLGFVNYY
+582 
-591 KRNTQAFIE
+591 
-600 YKPYLTNDL
+600 
-609 YIKSKVNGTW
+609 
-619 GAWTK
+619 
-624 IATDD
+624 
-629 SLFIKKVDGQN
+629 
-640 YKLYAD
+640 
-646 DGTVPIT
+646 
-653 STVDLNNIDAK
+653 
-664 ITKSGTY
+664 
-671 YITTATNVPS
+671 
-681 GAPTL
+681 
-686 ALWLKYDVRQ
+686 
-696 DKTYRKMTIMSYST
+696 
-710 NEAWTRTMNNNVW
+710 
-723 TAWTKVAMD
+723 
-732 ESKFALSSHTH
+732 
-743 AITDV
+743 
-748 TGLQSA
+748 
-754 LDGKL
+754 
-759 TKATADT
+759 
-766 LYAPIGSTGG
+766 
-776 TGGTTVVDDK
+776 VDDK

-913 VIGDNLHI
+913 VLGDNLYI
-921 DGENQKL
+921 DGENYKL

-973 SINQVVDGIAM
+973 AINQVVDGIAM

-1009 GNGRLGISGLGACN
+1009 GNGRLGVSGLGACN

-1034 GMNKNADGMYISSSP
+1034 GMNKNADGMFISSSP
-1049 AAGFDFEPHHSPIS
+1049 AGGFDFEPHHSPIS
-1063 TDNTTPPSY
+1063 TDNNTPPSY
-1072 KVEDWNGNFV
+1072 TVEDWNGNFV

-1104 RNVIIQ
+1104 RTVVLQ

-1153 VFYGAGYASESTGVI
+1153 VFYGAGYVSESTGVI

-1254 SNMKDVVMINRKS
+1254 ANMKDCVMINRKS

-1291 KFDFASGTKKYK
+1291 KFDFALGTKKYK

-1318 RAMEYMLGNGTTPT
+1318 RAMEYILGNGTTPT
-1332 PPADTTTPNPPTVN
+1332 PPADTTPPNAPIVN
-1346 TVYTDSTT
+1346 TVYTDATT

-1373 ATTTTTNGSGNWTV
+1373 ATTATTNSSGSWTV
-1387 TKPGA
+1387 TKPSA
-1392 VTLTAGMSINVT
+1392 VTLNVGMSINVT

-1414 ATTVTVQQA
+1414 ATSVTVQQA

-1523 FDYTGKTIPQVGGSG
+1523 FDYTGKTIPQAGGSG
-1538 SKLVVNPV
+1538 SKLAVNSV

-1553 AQALDMSGS
+1553 AQALDMSGN
-1562 GDTITFTSKAGTSKY
+1562 GDTITFASKASTSKY

-1664 SYKIWL
+1664 TYKIWL

-1677 ATWSS
+1677 ATWNS